1 MSVRIGH
8 ASIDERGKAKG
19 GAAGDQTGREVCIR
33 TWYSKP
39 WKVLLRAKDE
49 AVAERM
55 AAACEAGCRNN
66 SIGYDQN
73 QRNTLHTLSKAN
85 GYDLAAV
92 GKCETDC
99 SAFMTVCA
107 IAAGVTALEYS
118 GNAPTTSTMRAKFT
132 ATGEFSAL
140 TASKYLTGT
149 AYLKRGDILV
159 APGKHTVMVLD
170 NGSAAQSGAGAAN
183 GGSVGKDTQS
193 AQKADMA
200 SLRGIQAWCG
210 VTQDGIYG
218 PKTKAAIVR
227 KAQAAIGVTTDGIF
241 GAKSKAA
248 WRTLRRGNA
257 GNAVKAMQA
266 MLICRGFAVGPD
278 GADGDFGQNTE
289 NAVRGFQNCAGIGV
303 DGLCGKVTAYTL
315 FR

>member
-19 GAAGDQTGREVCIR
+19 GAAGDQTGKEVCIR
-33 TWYSKP
+33 TWYAKP

-49 AVAERM
+49 AVAEKM
-55 AAACEAGCRNN
+55 ARACEAGCRNN

-73 QRNTLHTLSKAN
+73 QRNTLHTQAQKT
-85 GYDLAAV
+85 GYDLSKV

-132 ATGEFSAL
+132 GTGEFSAL

-170 NGSAAQSGAGAAN
+170 SGSAVSTPAVSGNGKLLTIADIQTWAG
-183 GGSVGKDTQS
+183 STP
-193 AQKADMA
+193 
-200 SLRGIQAWCG
+200 
-210 VTQDGIYG
+210 DGIYG
-218 PKTKAAIVR
+218 SNTKKAIVR
-227 KAQAAIGVTTDGIF
+227 KAQAAIGTAADGIW
-241 GAKSKAA
+241 GKKSRAA
-248 WRTLRRGNA
+248 WKTLRDTCKGD
-257 GNAVKAMQA
+257 AVKAMQA
-266 MLICRGFAVGPD
+266 MLICRGYSCGSC
-278 GADGDFGQNTE
+278 GADGDFGRGTE
-289 NAVRGFQNCAGIGV
+289 QAVRSFQRAKGLTV
-303 DGLCGKVTAYTL
+303 DGLAGKNTADEL
-315 FR
+315 FG